1 MPHAKGMSSSHAQ
14 RQEGQKQV
22 LSKKTNVLFEPE
34 PMHWHAVA
42 QHPVVAL
49 GKLAPGQQKVNK
61 LPSALIKITT
71 YLLNI

>member
-34 PMHWHAVA
+34 PMH
-42 QHPVVAL
+42 
-49 GKLAPGQQKVNK
+49 
-61 LPSALIKITT
+61 
-71 YLLNI
+71 